1 MKDIEK
7 LALYE
12 ALENGVLNSPEQR
25 LAAFDALENNKEN
38 VQDLLKQVQFNTLTK
53 KTSFD
58 ELTSE
63 LVNENKDKDFDYETG
78 ADSGLRAKVSFGET
92 DGEQEKILRDQ
103 VGVGG
108 YTKDSFGRLA
118 LTPEGQRVRGMENI
132 SDKNIILEDEGFS
145 FGDVADLAG
154 LIPETAG
161 AVIGAVLTAPGIIT
175 SAFGAAAGAAAGQ
188 YLEEGIESLLGI
200 QQQSFGEVTKDAL
213 TEAAIA
219 GTFELG
225 GALIFKAGRA
235 IVGGASNLAGKST
248 KLTQIND
255 DALIRGE
262 RLVNDD
268 YLPSL
273 ERLGA
278 PGIISFQQKFAEN
291 VGKDTTRMDINLGKI
306 LDKADTLRT
315 NLGAVG
321 KEEAGQ
327 AFSDVTSQA
336 YKSLKQLEEEAADAS
351 IKAVKESIDYI
362 EKATVNG
369 VDINEQLL
377 LKINKSF
384 SAMQSET
391 SMRFGKVDDLLSTI
405 RIGDSGTGQTASI
418 LKTGDIKNS
427 VNNLMGTA
435 GSREAF
441 TEGTAKAV
449 KYIEELGETASFRQ
463 IAIARKQ
470 LNDALFN
477 ENALLRRE
485 FLPEINDVI
494 KSLDNSLEATNLSD
508 ISRAGMT
515 AAEKRTLTEASKL
528 RTSSMNYYKEAM
540 KDFEDLSQ
548 FGLIRSIKNLSKED
562 GGFGTKGKFE
572 LDQFYDRVVKSNSP
586 QRLKQLFKTV
596 GDDAAEDIRS
606 QLSRRFLEDGIDA
619 TGISKFGDA
628 TGKFSGHRFKSHIDS
643 LGSGES
649 STGKILFGKDWTK
662 VQQLS
667 EQIAMS
673 GPDKLDAAFLSKI
686 KSIGDNEPLV
696 SSLDNLLQA
705 KKAFAEVDSINVIR
719 NLNNGK
725 LLPEEA
731 VGQITKSGASPS
743 EVKKIVD
750 FFEKTD
756 PSGGA
761 MDKLRGLVVDDIL
774 NAVDGEIF
782 SNQAAASKLIKLI
795 DGYEPRVLDQIL
807 GKGNTKILKEFAKDI
822 EFLGDV
828 GKEGS
833 VAAAAY
839 TSSPI
844 KKFWDNARFKI
855 MNKIGSKPE
864 NLKTYINMQKGGA
877 NRLDSVNATV
887 TQAVNSGLN
896 TLENIARVTRQSAQ
910 QAILPSRTEP
920 ESGGMFPTPLAQ
932 RTNNI
937 NVQAPSINTSIGGI
951 DITQPGVGAAL
962 GINPKDQAIAG
973 RSIPESRQG
982 LYRNLQQ

>member
-1 MKDIEK
+1 MAIIKVDTSDGIKEFQISGDAPTETERERIMQIVSPTEQLGQMKSIEGAGEK
-7 LALYE
+7 FA
-12 ALENGVLNSPEQR
+12 S
-25 LAAFDALENNKEN
+25 K
-38 VQDLLKQVQFNTLTK
+38 
-53 KTSFD
+53 FD
-58 ELTSE
+58 EG
-63 LVNENKDKDFDYETG
+63 FDYETG

-108 YTKDSFGRLA
+108 YTKDSYGRLA

-161 AVIGAVLTAPGIIT
+161 AVIGAILTAPGIIT

-188 YLEEGIESLLGI
+188 YLEEGIETLLGI

-213 TEAAIA
+213 TEAALA

-235 IVGGASNLAGKST
+235 IVGGVSKGISKGT
-248 KLTQIND
+248 KLNQISD
-255 DALIRGE
+255 DALVRGE
-262 RLVNDD
+262 RLVDEG
-268 YLPSL
+268 YAPSL

-278 PGIISFQQKFAEN
+278 PGMVGYQQKFAEN
-291 VGKDTTRMDINLGKI
+291 VLRDKTRIELNLGKI
-306 LDKADTLRT
+306 LDKADTLKT

-391 SMRFGKVDDLLSTI
+391 SYEIWQVDDLLSTI

-418 LKTGDIKNS
+418 LKTSDIKNS

-470 LNDALFN
+470 LNDALFT

-485 FLPEINDVI
+485 FLPEINNVI

-596 GDDAAEDIRS
+596 GADAAEDIRS

-686 KSIGDNEPLV
+686 KSIGDNDPLV

-782 SNQAAASKLIKLI
+782 SNQAAASKLVKLI
-795 DGYEPRVLDQIL
+795 DSYEPRVLDQIL
-807 GKGNTKILKEFAKDI
+807 GKGNTKALKEFAKDI

-833 VAAAAY
+833 VAAPAY
-839 TSSPI
+839 TNSPI
-844 KKFWDNARFKI
+844 KKFFDIAKFKI
-855 MNKIGSKPE
+855 MNMIGSKPE

-896 TLENIARVTRQSAQ
+896 TLENVARVTRQSAQ

-937 NVQAPSINTSIGGI
+937 NVQAPSINVQPPSINTSIGGI